1 MAKGWTLP
9 DFMDEI
15 ETPPECLLSYS
26 EVQRLLDDPDIEKV
40 FDQCMS
46 IIRDH
51 LVAAALI
58 RSRGDRQSAAAR
70 LGITRSALRDY
81 MRNKGRVSRRRLK

>member
-1 MAKGWTLP
+1 MVKAWTLP
-9 DFMDEI
+9 EFMDKI
-15 ETPPECLLSYS
+15 EPPPECLLSYS
-26 EVQRLLDDPDIEKV
+26 EVQRLLDDQDIDKV
-40 FDQCMS
+40 FDHCMS
-46 IIRDH
+46 IVRDH

-81 MRNKGRVSRRRLK
+81 MRNKGRVTRRRLK